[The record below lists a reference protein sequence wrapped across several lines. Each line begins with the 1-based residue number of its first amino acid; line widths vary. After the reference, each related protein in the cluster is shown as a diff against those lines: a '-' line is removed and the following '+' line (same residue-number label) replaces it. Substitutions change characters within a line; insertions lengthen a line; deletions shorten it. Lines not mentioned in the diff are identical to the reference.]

1 MAVIDG
7 TADADTLTG
16 TAAADTIN
24 GLAGDDTLGGGA
36 GDDTLEGGAGSD
48 SFIGGSGGGIG
59 STYGADAL
67 NGGDGVDTVYYSDE
81 EAFAAVTV
89 NLATGVGGGQAQGDT
104 YSSIENVT
112 GTGFDDTLIGDAAAN
127 LLIGGVGND
136 TLRGGAGDDTLT
148 GGSGAGTGATYG
160 ADALDG
166 GDGNDTVDYNRESA
180 FVAVTVNLATGA
192 SGGMAEG
199 DTYNSIENVTGTQF
213 DDTLTGDDGANVLI
227 GTAGN
232 DTIEGGAG
240 DDTLIGGNGSGA
252 GATYGA
258 DVLNGGDGNDTV
270 DYSRD
275 APFAAVTVNLATG
288 VGGGIAEDDTY
299 NSIENVTGTEFN
311 DTLIGGAAA
320 NAFSG
325 GDGNDDLSGGAG
337 GDNLNGGDGTDV
349 GRYSTSGAAVTVDL
363 AAGTGTGGD
372 AEGDTLTS
380 IENLAGSKFDD
391 TLSGNGGVNVIN
403 GGGGNDTVAG
413 AGDNDN
419 LYGGNGADQVD
430 GGDEWD
436 TLQGEAGDD
445 HLIGGAGGDIL
456 RGGDGADHLTGGA
469 DYDVGSY
476 WDSTVGVTINLETN
490 VNSGGMAEGD
500 TIDRDVEIIHG
511 SNHDD
516 TMTGNALSNA
526 LVGFDG
532 HDVLSGA
539 GGNDTLRGG
548 MGADTLNGGS
558 GIDYFSYTAVSDS
571 TAAAADTIQG
581 FQHGDLIWVQKIDAD
596 GNAANGDTAFS
607 FIGTAAFSGTAGQL
621 RYESVGDTTTV
632 SADVNGDGT
641 ADMVIH
647 LDGAITLQASDFML

>member
-7 TADADTLTG
+7 TADADSLTG

-24 GLAGDDTLGGGA
+24 GLAGDDTLAGGA

-48 SFIGGSGGGIG
+48 SFIGGSGGGTG
-59 STYGADAL
+59 ATYGADAL
-67 NGGDGVDTVYYSDE
+67 NGGDGIDTVYYSDE

-104 YSSIENVT
+104 YNSIENVT
-112 GTGFDDTLIGDAAAN
+112 GTGFDDTLIGDVAAN

-136 TLRGGAGDDTLT
+136 TLQGGAGDDTLA

-160 ADALDG
+160 ADALNG
-166 GDGNDTVDYNRESA
+166 GDGNDTVDYARESA
-180 FVAVTVNLATGA
+180 FAAVTVNLATGVA
-192 SGGMAEG
+192 GGMAED
-199 DTYNSIENVTGTQF
+199 DTYNSIENVTGTGF
-213 DDTLTGDDGANVLI
+213 DDMLTGDAGANVLI

-232 DTIEGGAG
+232 DTLEGGAG
-240 DDTLIGGNGSGA
+240 DDTLIGGNGGGT

-288 VGGGIAEDDTY
+288 IGGGIAEDDTY
-299 NSIENVTGTEFN
+299 NSIENVSGTEFN
-311 DTLIGGAAA
+311 DTLIGNAAA
-320 NAFSG
+320 NALSG

-337 GDNLNGGDGTDV
+337 GDNLDGRDGTDL
-349 GRYSTSGAAVTVDL
+349 GRYSTSSAAVTVDL

-391 TLSGNGGVNVIN
+391 TLSGNSGVNVIN

-413 AGDNDN
+413 AGGNDN

-445 HLIGGAGGDIL
+445 HLIGGASGDIL

-516 TMTGNALSNA
+516 TMTGNALSNE

-558 GIDYFSYTAVSDS
+558 GNDYFSYTAVSDS
-571 TAAAADTIQG
+571 TAAVADTIQD
-581 FQHGDLIWVQKIDAD
+581 FQHGDLISVRLIDAD

-621 RYESVGDTTTV
+621 RYESAGDTTTV